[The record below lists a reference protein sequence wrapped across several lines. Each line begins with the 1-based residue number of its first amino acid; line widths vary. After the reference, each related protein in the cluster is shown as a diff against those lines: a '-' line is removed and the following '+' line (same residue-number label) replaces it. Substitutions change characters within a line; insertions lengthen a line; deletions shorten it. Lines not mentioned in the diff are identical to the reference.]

1 MPRNRSNR
9 TMFMRIVIF
18 ISILLGGWRC
28 DASAQ
33 EVSRLHPE
41 GHTVQTR
48 IIPPESYRRDSLPAE
63 SFGMFL
69 RNFPLEP
76 HGAKVYLYTG
86 AVKPKTVHVAVLK
99 ADIGKRDLQQ
109 CADAVIRLRAEYLY
123 AQKRYDELHF
133 NFTNGFRADYRK
145 WAEGNR
151 IRVNG
156 NVVSWYKATEK
167 DYSYRTFRTWLDCV
181 FAYAGTL
188 SLSKELQ
195 SVPYDSLQAGDVLI
209 QGGSPGHAV
218 IVMDVATDSKGK
230 KLYLLAQSY
239 MPAQSIHI
247 LKNPLTPQLSPWYEL
262 SDEGTIYTPEWLFT
276 ASDLKRFR

>member
-1 MPRNRSNR
+1 MKI
-9 TMFMRIVIF
+9 TRIVIF

-33 EVSRLHPE
+33 ESAHLHPA
-41 GHTVQTR
+41 GNTVQNR
-48 IIPPESYRRDSLPAE
+48 IVPPEGYYRDSLPAE
-63 SFGMFL
+63 SFGAFL
-69 RNFPLEP
+69 RNFTLEP
-76 HGAKVYLYTG
+76 HGAKVYLYNG
-86 AVKPKTVHVAVLK
+86 AVKLQTVHVAVLK
-99 ADIGKRDLQQ
+99 ADVGKRDLQQ

-123 AQKRYDELHF
+123 GQKRYDELHF

-151 IRVNG
+151 IKVNG
-156 NVVSWYKATEK
+156 NQVSWYKATEK

-195 SVPYDSLQAGDVLI
+195 TIPYSHLQAGDVLI

-218 IVMDVATDSKGK
+218 IVMDVAVNSQGK
-230 KLYLLAQSY
+230 KMYLLAQSY

-247 LKNPLTPQLSPWYEL
+247 LKNPLSSQLSPWYEL
-262 SDEGTIYTPEWLFT
+262 SGREAIYTPEWLFT
-276 ASDLKRFR
+276 PADLKRFR